1 MLFLYIKNRLSNT
14 NNGDNMS
21 LFLMC
26 LKIFFARLIDVS
38 LGTFRTINTVKGKDL
53 FAALIGIVEITVWF
67 LVVKEALNT
76 DNNSLWIVFSYA
88 MGFSVGTYIGGKLS
102 KIFIKSN
109 LEVQVILS
117 NKDDTIV
124 DKIRDKGYGV
134 TAIEVKGNKNTKY
147 MLYIQIR
154 DNTLENLKKL
164 IRKLDNKAFI
174 VVNETK
180 YVENGYFMSLK

>member
-1 MLFLYIKNRLSNT
+1 MTLF
-14 NNGDNMS
+14 
-21 LFLMC
+21 FMC

-53 FAALIGIVEITVWF
+53 IASLIGLVEITVWF
-67 LVVKEALNT
+67 LIVKEALNT
-76 DNNSLWIVFSYA
+76 DNNSFFIVIAYA
-88 MGFSVGTYIGGKLS
+88 LGFSVGTYIGGKIS

-117 NKDDTIV
+117 NKNDEVIR
-124 DKIRDKGYGV
+124 KIRENGYGV
-134 TAIEVKGNKNTKY
+134 TAIEVRGTKDLKY

-154 DNTLENLKKL
+154 HNTLENLKKL
-164 IRKLDNKAFI
+164 VRKLDNKALI

-180 YVENGYFMSLK
+180 YVENGYFGVEK

>member
-1 MLFLYIKNRLSNT
+1 MTLLF
-14 NNGDNMS
+14 
-21 LFLMC
+21 MC

-53 FAALIGIVEITVWF
+53 IASLIGLVEITVWF
-67 LVVKEALNT
+67 LIVKEALNT
-76 DNNSLWIVFSYA
+76 DNNSFLIVIAYA
-88 MGFSVGTYIGGKLS
+88 LGFSVGTYIGGKIS

-117 NKDDTIV
+117 NKNDNIIKTI
-124 DKIRDKGYGV
+124 RENGYGV
-134 TAIEVKGNKNTKY
+134 TAIEVRGTKDLKY

-154 DNTLENLKKL
+154 HNTLENLKKL
-164 IRKLDNKAFI
+164 VRKLDNKAFL

-180 YVENGYFMSLK
+180 YVENGYFGIEK

>member
-1 MLFLYIKNRLSNT
+1 MA
-14 NNGDNMS
+14 

-26 LKIFFARLIDVS
+26 IKIFFARLIDVS
-38 LGTFRTINTVKGKDL
+38 LGTFRTINTVKGRDL
-53 FAALIGIVEITVWF
+53 IAALIGIVEITVWF

-76 DNNSLWIVFSYA
+76 ENNSFWIVVAYA
-88 MGFSVGTYIGGKLS
+88 LGFAVGTYIGGKIS

-117 NKDDTIV
+117 NKDDNV
-124 DKIRDKGYGV
+124 VKKIRENGYGV
-134 TAIEVKGNKNTKY
+134 TAIEVSGTKNTKY

-154 DNTLENLKKL
+154 DNTLEKLKR
-164 IRKLDNKAFI
+164 IVRKLDSKAFI

-180 YVENGYFMSLK
+180 YVENGYFGLGK

>member
-1 MLFLYIKNRLSNT
+1 MT
-14 NNGDNMS
+14 

-26 LKIFFARLIDVS
+26 MKIFFARLIDVS
-38 LGTFRTINTVKGKDL
+38 LGTFRTINTVKGRDL
-53 FAALIGIVEITVWF
+53 VAALIGIVEITVWF

-76 DNNSLWIVFSYA
+76 DNNSFWIVAAYA
-88 MGFSVGTYIGGKLS
+88 LGFSVGTYIGGKIS

-117 NKDDTIV
+117 NKDDNTV
-124 DKIRDKGYGV
+124 NKIREKGYGV
-134 TAIEVKGNKNTKY
+134 TAIEVKGTKDTKY

-154 DNTLENLKKL
+154 NRSLEHLKTLV
-164 IRKLDNKAFI
+164 RKLDNKAFI

-180 YVENGYFMSLK
+180 YVENGYFGLGK

>member
-1 MLFLYIKNRLSNT
+1 
-14 NNGDNMS
+14 MS

-26 LKIFFARLIDVS
+26 MKIFFARLIDVS
-38 LGTFRTINTVKGKDL
+38 LGTFRTINTVKGRDL
-53 FAALIGIVEITVWF
+53 IAALIGVVEITVWF

-76 DNNSLWIVFSYA
+76 DNNSFWIVSAYA
-88 MGFSVGTYIGGKLS
+88 LGFAVGTYIGGKIS

-117 NKDDTIV
+117 NKDDNIIE
-124 DKIRDKGYGV
+124 KIRKSGYGV
-134 TAIEVKGNKNTKY
+134 TAIEVKGAKDTKY

-154 DNTLENLKKL
+154 DNTLEKLKN
-164 IRKLDNKAFI
+164 IVRKLDNKAFI

-180 YVENGYFMSLK
+180 YVENGYFGLGK